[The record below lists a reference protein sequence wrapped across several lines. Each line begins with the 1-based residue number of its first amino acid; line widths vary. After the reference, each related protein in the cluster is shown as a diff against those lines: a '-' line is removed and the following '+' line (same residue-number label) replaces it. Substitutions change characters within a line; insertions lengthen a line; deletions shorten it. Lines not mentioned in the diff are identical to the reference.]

1 MPPVRRLAPLA
12 ILLPLLAFSAG
23 CSTSKPGGKV
33 VTPTPTKVVG
43 TVPKAE
49 TTTVPA
55 IYQHGDAAA
64 GKAVFTSA
72 GCGGCHTL
80 ADAGT
85 NGKVGPV
92 LDEAKPSLSLAV
104 QRVTKGAGAMP
115 PFKGQLTDKQIAN
128 VAAYVVKASGG
139 NPNG

>member
-49 TTTVPA
+49 TATVPA
-55 IYQHGDAAA
+55 IYQHGDPAA
-64 GKAVFTSA
+64 GKAFFTSA

-139 NPNG
+139 DPNG